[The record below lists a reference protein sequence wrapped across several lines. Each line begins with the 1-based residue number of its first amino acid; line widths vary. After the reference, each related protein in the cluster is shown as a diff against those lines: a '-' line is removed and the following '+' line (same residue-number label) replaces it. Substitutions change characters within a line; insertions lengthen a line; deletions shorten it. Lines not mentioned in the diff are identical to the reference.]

1 MRSKH
6 GVASHR
12 LPWHRRHRVR
22 AAVAIFDNHDGGPSW
37 KRRFHSRPRRSTLP
51 VPHPPWLTPSR
62 YRGFPALLPDMAG
75 HPGKD
80 DPSLLRGPYGI
91 NGDILRSKT
100 LVYYFIT
107 LLHSHYPVFFPF
119 WGFAG
124 ITHAHALPPLTTT
137 HVRTNRTRCRHG
149 GGASPGAMF
158 CFFLPCTNYNGK
170 KYF

>member
-1 MRSKH
+1 MT
-6 GVASHR
+6 G
-12 LPWHRRHRVR
+12 
-22 AAVAIFDNHDGGPSW
+22 
-37 KRRFHSRPRRSTLP
+37 RFHFRSIAATLCGRPLPPLTTTMVDPRGSDCSIPDPGRITLP

-158 CFFLPCTNYNGK
+158 CFFYRAQLIMERSISK
-170 KYF
+170 Q